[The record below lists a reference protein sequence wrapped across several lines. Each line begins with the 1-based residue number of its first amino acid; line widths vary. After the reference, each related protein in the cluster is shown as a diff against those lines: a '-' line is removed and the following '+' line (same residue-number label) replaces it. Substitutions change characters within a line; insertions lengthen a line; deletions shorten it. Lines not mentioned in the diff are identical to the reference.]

1 MSYDHDSNGR
11 HKRSEATRRY
21 IHREELFSENILKC
35 MAWFASSC
43 LPLIH
48 AVKSKFANA
57 RICYDSSLSVVRCQ
71 ITSAVHMAAV
81 HMASRA

>member
-1 MSYDHDSNGR
+1 MIPMADTRGVKQLGDICIERSYFL
-11 HKRSEATRRY
+11 K
-21 IHREELFSENILKC
+21 NILKC

-57 RICYDSSLSVVRCQ
+57 RTCYDSSLSVVRCQ
-71 ITSAVHMAAV
+71 ITSAVPMAAV
-81 HMASRA
+81 HMA